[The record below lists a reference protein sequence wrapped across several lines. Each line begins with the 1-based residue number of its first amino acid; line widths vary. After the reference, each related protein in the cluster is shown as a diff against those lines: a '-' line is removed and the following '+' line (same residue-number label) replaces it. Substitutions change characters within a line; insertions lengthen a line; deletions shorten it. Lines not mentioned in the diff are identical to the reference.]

1 MYMLGVF
8 SIYSHTKSPQ
18 SLIYLF
24 SNIIII
30 NNSYLVIFFFF
41 FSYRNAIIIMIIM
54 TDVMMNPC

>member
-8 SIYSHTKSPQ
+8 SIYLPTKSPQ

-30 NNSYLVIFFFF
+30 NNKVIWGIFFP
-41 FSYRNAIIIMIIM
+41 YCNAIIIIIM